1 MKSLIKIISILFPK
15 LVVNYAYHQ
24 LTNPQVRKLRE
35 NELQIIQKSEEE
47 TMFFKGFSI
56 KTYHWPG
63 QGPTILLIH
72 GWEGQAGNFSDV
84 IEKLITEGYNV
95 FAFDAP
101 SHGYSSTGKTSLFEF
116 TELVAILIKKYNA
129 RNLVSHSFGGVATTY
144 ALYSNPE
151 IMIDSYVLLTTPDK
165 FSERI
170 DDVSREVGITEAV
183 KNKLI
188 RRLENETNL
197 KVLDLNVS
205 DFVKKINVKK
215 SLIIHDKKDKVIPIQ
230 RSKNVHKNWP
240 NNIFEEIDGTGHF
253 RILRTKKVIDRVL
266 NFINSNAF

>member
-1 MKSLIKIISILFPK
+1 
-15 LVVNYAYHQ
+15 
-24 LTNPQVRKLRE
+24 
-35 NELQIIQKSEEE
+35 
-47 TMFFKGFSI
+47 
-56 KTYHWPG
+56 
-63 QGPTILLIH
+63 
-72 GWEGQAGNFSDV
+72 
-84 IEKLITEGYNV
+84 
-95 FAFDAP
+95 
-101 SHGYSSTGKTSLFEF
+101 
-116 TELVAILIKKYNA
+116 
-129 RNLVSHSFGGVATTY
+129 
-144 ALYSNPE
+144 
-151 IMIDSYVLLTTPDK
+151 MIDSYVLLTTPDK

-170 DDVSREVGITEAV
+170 DDVSQEVGITEAV

-240 NNIFEEIDGTGHF
+240 NNIFEEIEGTGHF
-253 RILRTKKVIDRVL
+253 PILRTEKVIDRAL